1 MTGPLPLPVLGFV
14 TASLLTGS
22 VAVVHSGLH
31 AGHPGDAPGLSLG
44 DPTEVAVVAER
55 FASNETYSFTRT
67 GGETQEANVPY
78 DGRFTFA
85 RIRFGVRLSGGIFG
99 GRARGGGQQ
108 PWAHDYPRAERN
120 FMNILQEVTLLQPY
134 MGGGNIF
141 ATDDPELTRFPMAY
155 ISEPGYWNPTESE
168 VEGLRNYLLK
178 GGFLIA
184 DDFRSIDWFNFDIQM
199 KLVIPGAHFVELDE
213 THTIFDSFFRIESLK
228 TLASPTFQVEPV
240 YLGLHEENDPDR
252 RLVAIAN
259 YNNDI
264 GEYWEFSD
272 VGWYPIDLSNEAYKL
287 GVNYVIYAMTH

>member
-1 MTGPLPLPVLGFV
+1 MSPSLSLPLLGLV
-14 TASLLTGS
+14 TVSVLTGS
-22 VAVVHSGLH
+22 AVLT
-31 AGHPGDAPGLSLG
+31 HP
-44 DPTEVAVVAER
+44 E
-55 FASNETYSFTRT
+55 FAHRDSQVESAFSVD
-67 GGETQEANVPY
+67 GEYTQEGNVPY

-85 RIRFGVRLSGGIFG
+85 RIRFGVGLNTGNFG
-99 GRARGGGQQ
+99 GARRRGGLP

-120 FMNILQEVTLLQPY
+120 FMHILRETTLLRPY
-134 MGGGNIF
+134 MDGGNIF
-141 ATDDPELTRFPMAY
+141 KTDDPELTRFPLAY

-168 VEGLRNYLLK
+168 VEGLRNYLRK

-184 DDFRSIDWFNFDIQM
+184 DDFRGNDWFNFEAQM
-199 KLVIPGAHFVELDE
+199 KRVIPGAEFVELDE
-213 THTIFDSFFRIESLK
+213 THTIFDSFFQIESLK
-228 TLASPTFQVEPV
+228 TLVSPTFQVVPV
-240 YLGLHEENDPDR
+240 YLGLHEGNDPDR

>member
-1 MTGPLPLPVLGFV
+1 MSGPLPLPLLGFV
-14 TASLLTGS
+14 AASVLTGS
-22 VAVVHSGLH
+22 AALVHSGLH
-31 AGHPGDAPGLSLG
+31 RRDLPEFG
-44 DPTEVAVVAER
+44 VVAER
-55 FASNETYSFTRT
+55 SAAR
-67 GGETQEANVPY
+67 QEGNVPY

-85 RIRFGVRLSGGIFG
+85 RIRFGVALNAGSFG
-99 GRARGGGQQ
+99 GGRGRGLP

-120 FMNILQEVTLLQPY
+120 FMNILREVTFLRPY
-134 MGGGNIF
+134 MDGGNIF
-141 ATDDPELTRFPMAY
+141 TTDDPELSRFPLAY

-184 DDFRSIDWFNFDIQM
+184 DDFRDADWFNFDAQM
-199 KLVIPGAHFVELDE
+199 KRVIPGAEFVELDE
-213 THTIFDSFFRIESLK
+213 SHTIFDSFFRIESLK
-228 TLASPTFQVEPV
+228 SLASPTYRVVPV
-240 YLGLHEENDPDR
+240 YLGLHEENDPER
-252 RLVAIAN
+252 RLMAIAN